1 MMNANTSLPELT
13 IPQMLQAHART
24 MPDAVALRQKDHG
37 IWHPI
42 TWADYYARS
51 CSFALGLGAL
61 GLGKG
66 SHLGILSENRW
77 EWVTSQMGA
86 NILGAI
92 SVGVYPTS
100 PADEVAY
107 VLEHADVEVVVC
119 EDQEQTDKILE
130 CWDQLPKIR
139 KIIVLE
145 HKGFRSY
152 PPEKVLLFDDV
163 LRDGAERLKTELSG
177 LEDDLADQTLS
188 DIGLMVYTSG
198 STGRPKGA
206 MLSYKNMRAEG
217 QAVLDTLGMKAGERY
232 LSYLPLCH
240 VAEQLLTVYGAIYGA
255 YQVNFGESIRTVQE
269 DVREVAPHLFLGV
282 PRIWEKL
289 QSAIHIKMVEAGGW
303 RYALYQKMMEMC
315 EPFSIKPAE
324 KRSFSEKLKFQ
335 LAYWLYFRA
344 LQNFVGLRR
353 AHTVMSGAA
362 PVSPFIL
369 SFFRTIG
376 LPFVEVYGQT
386 ETTGMVTA
394 QTLKDIRLGTVGPA
408 VPNAT
413 LRADEETGELL
424 VKSDLVFAGYY
435 KNEEATRSTI
445 VDGWLHTGDVVRIED
460 GHVRIVDRL
469 KDIMITAGG
478 KNLSPTEIE
487 NTVKA
492 SPFIKECI
500 VIGEKR
506 KFVSALIQIDPET
519 VGQWAESQQI
529 PYTNFKNLAENPEVR
544 ELVETE
550 IGAANAKMASVA
562 HIRKFHMLTK
572 ELDHDDGEVTATMKI
587 KRASI
592 TQKYQPEIE
601 AMYA

>member
-1 MMNANTSLPELT
+1 MNAIKPLPNLS
-13 IPQMLQAHART
+13 IAQMLQSHAREIGG
-24 MPDAVALRQKDHG
+24 DVALRQKEHG
-37 IWHPI
+37 IWKPI
-42 TWADYYARS
+42 TWHDYYMR
-51 CSFALGLGAL
+51 CCYMALGFKELGITAN
-61 GLGKG
+61 
-66 SHLGILSENRW
+66 SHIGILSENRW
-77 EWVTSQMGA
+77 EWVTSQLGA
-86 NILGAI
+86 NILRAI

-130 CWDQLPKIR
+130 CWDELPKIR
-139 KIIVLE
+139 KIVVIE

-152 PPEKVLLFDDV
+152 PADKVVLFDDILEQGK
-163 LRDGAERLKTELSG
+163 LRAETELAG
-177 LEDDLADQTLS
+177 LEAELKNQSLD

-217 QAVLDTLGMKAGERY
+217 AAVIQAFNTQQGQKY

-240 VAEQLLTVYGAIYGA
+240 VAEQLLSLYGAVYGA

-269 DVREVAPHLFLGV
+269 DVREVAPDFFLGV

-289 QSAIHIKMVEAGGW
+289 QAMIHIKMVEAGGL
-303 RYALYQKMMEMC
+303 RYALYNKMLKWC
-315 EPFSIKPAE
+315 EPFSIKPKNE
-324 KRSFSEKLKFQ
+324 RTLWENCKFQ
-335 LAYWLYFRA
+335 IAYWLYFRA
-344 LQNFVGLRR
+344 LQNFVGLRK
-353 AHTVMSGAA
+353 AHVVMSGAA
-362 PVSPFIL
+362 PVAPFIL
-369 SFFRTIG
+369 NFFRTIG
-376 LPFVEVYGQT
+376 LPFIEVYGQT
-386 ETTGMVTA
+386 ESTGMVTA
-394 QTLKDIRLGTVGPA
+394 QTLDDIRLGTVGPA
-408 VPNAT
+408 VFNAEIKT
-413 LRADEETGELL
+413 DEQTGELL
-424 VKSDLVFAGYY
+424 IKSDLVFSGYY
-435 KNEEATRSTI
+435 KNDEATESTI

-487 NTVKA
+487 NTMKA
-492 SPFIKECI
+492 SPYIKECI

-519 VGQWAESQQI
+519 VGQWAETQQI
-529 PYTNFKNLAENPEVR
+529 AYTNYKNLVENPAVR
-544 ELVETE
+544 ELISGE
-550 IGAANAKMASVA
+550 IAQGNSKMASVA
-562 HIRKFHMLTK
+562 NIRKFHMLTK

-587 KRASI
+587 KRQNI
-592 TQKYQPEIE
+592 TAKYETEIE